1 VVLAFLAAVF
11 SIGSLPA
18 HAACSGA
25 TCPLVGGV
33 VRYQIGN
40 GLPFPASALLLG
52 QPTGQLNTSMTAMG
66 LILPLPGAVVSQGS
80 TAPRSI
86 MMPPSQLSAPQLP
99 FTIPLFSANPL
110 AFQLKT
116 SIGFLFPSTLVT
128 FSASGRVGP
137 STAAW
142 CIDADPPAVPT
153 GTPIGGFNPGCLGPN
168 TTASLGTTFTSGLLR
183 YTRTANQFGGVARA
197 ARPDGGTADIAINI
211 AGIPALPCTLCTFGV
226 QQIGTSMRNP
236 TAVGASWG
244 AKESVNPVVNSPGRF
259 VGSINAVGIITNVI
273 GPTAMSSPSTSA
285 GNTTWGAPWTT
296 GMVTASYPTAVPP
309 EVFMI
314 TGTDQRT
321 PGGEGTISLVAGAI
335 ATRGSTDPNVSRGWL
350 QLTVP
355 EPGTG
360 LSLAAGA
367 ALMGLLFRGRLKRR

>member
-1 VVLAFLAAVF
+1 MSYKRLVVLAFLAAVF

-18 HAACSGA
+18 QAACSGA

-226 QQIGTSMRNP
+226 QQIGS
-236 TAVGASWG
+236 
-244 AKESVNPVVNSPGRF
+244 RF
-259 VGSINAVGIITNVI
+259 
-273 GPTAMSSPSTSA
+273 
-285 GNTTWGAPWTT
+285 
-296 GMVTASYPTAVPP
+296 
-309 EVFMI
+309 
-314 TGTDQRT
+314 DQRCWNHHQRDR
-321 PGGEGTISLVAGAI
+321 PDGHEQPVDLGGQHDVGRSLDDRHGHRV
-335 ATRGSTDPNVSRGWL
+335 
-350 QLTVP
+350 VP
-355 EPGTG
+355 D
-360 LSLAAGA
+360 SGA
-367 ALMGLLFRGRLKRR
+367 ARGLHDHGHRSANAWR